1 MYGICAAPGA
11 RERKDLAMDRHDVIA
26 TLNELI
32 ETCTDG
38 EEGFR
43 TCAEGVKNPQLK
55 VFFEK
60 RADRCALGAAQLE
73 GKVAELGGDPRR
85 GGSPSAM
92 LHRFWINIRSTISG
106 MDEEAVLAEC
116 ERGEDF
122 AKTAYEEAL
131 RCDLPGDV
139 RVMIAKQYR
148 EVRENHDRVRDMRN
162 AMA

>member
-1 MYGICAAPGA
+1 
-11 RERKDLAMDRHDVIA
+11 MDRQDVIA
-26 TLNELI
+26 TLNDLI

-43 TCAEGVKNPQLK
+43 TCAEGIKNPLLK
-55 VFFEK
+55 AFFEE
-60 RADRCALGAAQLE
+60 RAERCALGAAQFE
-73 GKVAELGGDPRR
+73 SKVAELGGDPHR
-85 GGSPSAM
+85 GGSVSGM
-92 LHRFWINIRSTISG
+92 LHRFWVNIRSTISG
-106 MDEEAVLAEC
+106 MDDEAVLAEC

-122 AKTAYEEAL
+122 ARAAYEEAL

-148 EVRENHDRVRDMRN
+148 EVRENHDRIKDMRN

>member
-1 MYGICAAPGA
+1 
-11 RERKDLAMDRHDVIA
+11 MDRYDVIV

-32 ETCTDG
+32 ETCRDG

-43 TCAEGVKNPQLK
+43 TCAEGVKATQLK
-55 VFFEK
+55 AFFEE
-60 RADRCALGAAQLE
+60 RAERCALGAAQLE
-73 GKVAELGGDPRR
+73 SKVVELGGDPQR
-85 GGSPSAM
+85 GGSPSGM
-92 LHRFWINIRSTISG
+92 LHRFWVNIRSTISG

-131 RCDLPGDV
+131 RRDLPGDV

-148 EVRENHDRVRDMRN
+148 EVRENHDRMKDMRN